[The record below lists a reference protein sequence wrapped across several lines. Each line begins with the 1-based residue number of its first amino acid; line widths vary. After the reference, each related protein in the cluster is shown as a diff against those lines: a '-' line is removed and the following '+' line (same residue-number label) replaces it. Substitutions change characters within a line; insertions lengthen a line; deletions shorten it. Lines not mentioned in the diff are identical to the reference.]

1 MLYEYGICL
10 LYTSILGLNLDL
22 IEAISLGHDIGHTPF
37 GHAGEKMLNDLYHA
51 RTGRYFN
58 HNVHSV
64 RVLDKIVPYNLSLQT
79 LSGIIAHNGEI
90 EKERYMPKSIADFED
105 FDAEV
110 ERCYT
115 DAAHLKELTPCTL
128 EGCVMRI
135 CDIIAYLGKDRQDA
149 VRAKLI
155 ESEDIFTET
164 VLGRYNAEIINNLT
178 VNIIE
183 NSYGHN
189 YLRISPDYYEA
200 LKLCKSENYE
210 LIYNNKIIADKY
222 DLVISPMIELMYVE
236 LLHMLSSGNRNSVI
250 FDHHIDFVNK
260 KAAHY
265 TDSEDY
271 IQQPPDQIVVDYI
284 ASMTDDYFI
293 ELFKYL
299 FPSSTYDI
307 KYISYFNKDNNRMLY
322 DR

>member
-1 MLYEYGICL
+1 
-10 LYTSILGLNLDL
+10 
-22 IEAISLGHDIGHTPF
+22 
-37 GHAGEKMLNDLYHA
+37 
-51 RTGRYFN
+51 
-58 HNVHSV
+58 
-64 RVLDKIVPYNLSLQT
+64 
-79 LSGIIAHNGEI
+79 
-90 EKERYMPKSIADFED
+90 MPKPIADFED

-222 DLVISPMIELMYVE
+222 ELFISPMTTVYVE